1 MRHLYQCPMR
11 WADLDLLGHVNNVVY
26 VDYLQEARVDMMRSH
41 GPSVRRG
48 EDGSQGEDLA
58 EGVVVVRHEVTYR
71 APLTFRFRPI
81 SIECWVTEI
90 RAASFTMAYEVFDE
104 TPDGRVVHLRASTV
118 LTPYVFATE
127 RPRRLSPEEKDTLAP
142 FLEEPLPKSPRI
154 EPVAAERTWSPGHY
168 PLHVRFSDVDV
179 YGHVNNVKY
188 FEYFQEARIPLMER
202 LGRDITGDTGFHVVV
217 AQTDVDY
224 RIPILFRLEA
234 YDVHSRITH
243 VGSKSFTI
251 SSEIRDGDTVL
262 SRARVVLVFFDPAT
276 QHSIEPPAEFR
287 DAILD
292 ALAA

>member
-1 MRHLYQCPMR
+1 MR

-41 GPSVRRG
+41 GPELREQKGDQSG
-48 EDGSQGEDLA
+48 DGLA

-71 APLTFRFRPI
+71 EPLTFRFRPI

-90 RAASFTMAYEVFDE
+90 RAASFTMAYEIFDE
-104 TPDGRVVHLRASTV
+104 TPDGRVVHLQASTV

-127 RPRRLSPEEKDTLAP
+127 RPRRLSPEEKDTLAA
-142 FLEEPLPKSPRI
+142 FLEEPLAPSAKI
-154 EPVAAERTWSPGHY
+154 TPVDPWEPGHY

-188 FEYFQEARIPLMER
+188 FEYFQEARIPMIER
-202 LGRDITGDTGFHVVV
+202 FGRELSGDRDFHVVV

-224 RIPILFRLEA
+224 KMPILFRLEP

-251 SSEIRDGDTVL
+251 ESEIRDGDTLL
-262 SRARVVLVFFDPAT
+262 SRARVVLVFFDSAT
-276 QHSIEPPAEFR
+276 QRSIEPPAAYREGM
-287 DAILD
+287 LT
-292 ALAA
+292 ALNA